1 MPRYKLIIEYDGTGF
16 VGWQKQQ
23 NGLSIQELIE
33 QAIQSFS
40 AEKAV
45 IFGAGRTDAGVHA
58 THQCAHFD
66 LAKHYEP
73 YKVQGAINHF
83 LQPHPILVKE
93 VTEVS
98 EEFHARF
105 SAKSRSYIYQILNQ
119 ANPSPLLRNLVWHIS
134 SPLDVDNM
142 KLAAQILIGKHDFS
156 SFRSAHCQ
164 SKSAIKTIN
173 EITITKDNDGL
184 IKIFINAPSFLH
196 NQVRIIVASLV
207 EVGLHKWTNDDF
219 KKVLEAKDRTKAG
232 QTAPAQGLCLNEV
245 QY

>member
-16 VGWQKQQ
+16 KGWQKQQ

-40 AEKAV
+40 AEKV
-45 IFGAGRTDAGVHA
+45 IIFGAGRTDAGVHA

-66 LAKHYEP
+66 LAKPYDP

-83 LQPHPILVKE
+83 LQPHPILVLE
-93 VTEVS
+93 VTEVTD
-98 EEFHARF
+98 EFHARF
-105 SAKSRSYIYQILNQ
+105 SAKNRSYIYQILNR
-119 ANPSPLLRNLVWHIS
+119 ANPSVLLRNLTWHIS
-134 SPLDVDNM
+134 SPLDIDSM
-142 KLAAQILIGKHDFS
+142 RMAAQLLIGKHDFS

-173 EITITKDNDGL
+173 RITIEKAEEGL
-184 IKIFINAPSFLH
+184 IKIFISAPSFLH

-207 EVGLHKWTNDDF
+207 QVGLHRWTKDDF
-219 KKVLEAKDRTKAG
+219 KKVLDAKDRTKAA
-232 QTAPAQGLCLNEV
+232 QTAPARGLYLNDIE
-245 QY
+245 Y